1 MGDLTFDEARSLGEV
16 FGRLDFK
23 ALLLL
28 SRFETSSTKY
38 DAMKVLKELETS
50 GISFPQSFSPIIP
63 QSSLYRKVDELHEA
77 GFLEIVDK
85 KEFVRG
91 TLEKPMN
98 LYRLSL
104 KGSLA
109 CTIQRYAFFL
119 DPEVRFWATEYAKQ
133 LESMPGFPLLIAFLR
148 WHKERRIDLSSAR
161 IDPLYRLFT
170 TLMAMR
176 DHPEDLPTPFLRS
189 FAARLKTMTGDELDK
204 DLEMLTEMA
213 KQISE
218 SPAATE
224 ALRRKIQG
232 QKGLDHGSSHV
243 RRNEI

>member
-1 MGDLTFDEARSLGEV
+1 MGDLTFDEARFLGEV
-16 FGRLDFK
+16 FGRLDLK

-28 SRFETSSTKY
+28 TRFETPSTKY
-38 DAMKVLKELETS
+38 DAMKVLKELKTS
-50 GISFPQSFSPIIP
+50 GISFP

-77 GFLEIVDK
+77 DFLEIVDK

-119 DPEVRFWATEYAKQ
+119 DPEVRLKAKRIATEYAKQ
-133 LESMPGFPLLIAFLR
+133 LESTSGFPLLIAFLR
-148 WHKERRIDLSSAR
+148 WHRERRIDLSHAR
-161 IDPLYRLFT
+161 IDSLYLLFT

-176 DHPEDLPTPFLRS
+176 DHPEGIPNPFLRS
-189 FAARLKTMTGDELDK
+189 FATKLKTMTGDELDE
-204 DLEMLTEMA
+204 DLEILTEMA

-243 RRNEI
+243 RRNEV